1 MRQAFLFSA
10 MVLALVGCSKPAP
23 PAPAG
28 VITVSEAWCRAAPP
42 AAPAGGCYLTLT
54 STADDRLVSVSTT
67 AADHAEI
74 HSMDMTGGVMRMRQ
88 LTDGVA
94 LPAGEA
100 VALAPGGNHLML
112 ISPKAALTAGSSVSL
127 TLNFAKG
134 AAQTLEVPV
143 REAPMA
149 GAHHG

>member
-1 MRQAFLFSA
+1 MKQAFLFGA
-10 MVLALVGCSKPAP
+10 MVLALAACSKAPP

-28 VITVSEAWCRAAPP
+28 VTTVSEAWCRAAPA

-74 HSMDMTGGVMRMRQ
+74 HSMDMTDGVMRMRQ

-94 LPAGEA
+94 LPAGEK
-100 VALAPGGNHLML
+100 VTLGPGGLHLML
-112 ISPKAALTAGSSVSL
+112 IGPKATLSAGSSVSM

-143 REAPMA
+143 RDAPMA
-149 GAHHG
+149 GDQHG

>member
-1 MRQAFLFSA
+1 MRQAFLFTA
-10 MVLALVGCSKPAP
+10 MVLALAGCNKAPAP
-23 PAPAG
+23 TPAG
-28 VITVSEAWCRAAPP
+28 EITVGDAWCRAAP
-42 AAPAGGCYLTLT
+42 ATAPAGGCYLTLT

-74 HSMDMTGGVMRMRQ
+74 HSMDMTDGVMRMRQ
-88 LTDGVA
+88 LADGVA

-100 VALAPGGNHLML
+100 VALAPGGRHLML
-112 ISPKAALTAGSSVSL
+112 ISPKAPLAAGSSVSL

-134 AAQTLEVPV
+134 AAQTLDVPV

-149 GAHHG
+149 GDHHG